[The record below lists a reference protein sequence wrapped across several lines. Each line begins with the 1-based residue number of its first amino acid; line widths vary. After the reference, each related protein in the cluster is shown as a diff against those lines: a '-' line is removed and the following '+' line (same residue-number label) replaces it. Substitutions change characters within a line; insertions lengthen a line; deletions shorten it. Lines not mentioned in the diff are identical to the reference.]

1 MGRFFFSHL
10 RGRGAL
16 CLSSYL
22 TATSLKVNFLKKGL
36 RSAEA
41 FRNENGSGAD
51 YLDERARG
59 GTLRLGRTALGGYV
73 KVAVGEVGQ
82 LEKITGGAAGQIGDL
97 LSKCSERAFFPRFS
111 SFFVVVSE
119 KDEEVPVGR
128 GGSCEMILGMC
139 GTPSRTGGDMH
150 SVGTPVKHQAW

>member
-1 MGRFFFSHL
+1 MIYGDVRLMQEKDRHFVSVLFFFSHL

-22 TATSLKVNFLKKGL
+22 TATSLKVTIFKNGL

-41 FRNENGSGAD
+41 FRNENASGAD

-73 KVAVGEVGQ
+73 KFA
-82 LEKITGGAAGQIGDL
+82 
-97 LSKCSERAFFPRFS
+97 
-111 SFFVVVSE
+111 
-119 KDEEVPVGR
+119 VPVEFIRVTLNSVLVRSG
-128 GGSCEMILGMC
+128 
-139 GTPSRTGGDMH
+139 PSG
-150 SVGTPVKHQAW
+150 P

>member
-1 MGRFFFSHL
+1 MSVLFFFSHL

-22 TATSLKVNFLKKGL
+22 KATSPKVTIFKNGL

-59 GTLRLGRTALGGYV
+59 GTVRLGRTALGGYV
-73 KVAVGEVGQ
+73 KVAVGASTVQ
-82 LEKITGGAAGQIGDL
+82 
-97 LSKCSERAFFPRFS
+97 
-111 SFFVVVSE
+111 VVVGVRIS
-119 KDEEVPVGR
+119 
-128 GGSCEMILGMC
+128 SYL
-139 GTPSRTGGDMH
+139 
-150 SVGTPVKHQAW
+150 